1 MNIEKGLS
9 KTLSP
14 FSNFLKKNNKIIN
27 ILLVTLLILILFPV
41 DHFFTSNPV
50 KEVQDIMA
58 SMIGNPMSM
67 AFLTLLTYV
76 VYASND
82 TTMFTLYMFLM
93 HYLVLH
99 SGGSPSPRP
108 SPSPASTPPVPPPAP
123 KKPPV
128 PPPPAPKKPP
138 VPPPAPKKPP
148 VLPPPAPVPP
158 SKLEGFAGYPGAHEH
173 NIPINPN

>member
-14 FSNFLKKNNKIIN
+14 FSNFLKKNNKVVN
-27 ILLVTLLILILFPV
+27 MLLVTLLVLILFPV

-50 KEVQDIMA
+50 KEVQNTITPML
-58 SMIGNPMSM
+58 GNPMSM

-108 SPSPASTPPVPPPAP
+108 SPPPASTPPAP

-128 PPPPAPKKPP
+128 PPPPDHPSPP
-138 VPPPAPKKPP
+138 LPHRQEHLRPTLDVPA
-148 VLPPPAPVPP
+148 L
-158 SKLEGFAGYPGAHEH
+158 
-173 NIPINPN
+173 

>member
-14 FSNFLKKNNKIIN
+14 FSNFLKKNNKMIN
-27 ILLVTLLILILFPV
+27 ILLVTLLVLILFPV

-50 KEVQDIMA
+50 KEVQSTMA
-58 SMIGNPMSM
+58 TMIGNPMSM

-99 SGGSPSPRP
+99 SGGSPSGRSPPP
-108 SPSPASTPPVPPPAP
+108 SPSPPPGPSPPPPPSPPPAP
-123 KKPPV
+123 KPPP
-128 PPPPAPKKPP
+128 PPPPAPKKAPP
-138 VPPPAPKKPP
+138 PPPPAPK
-148 VLPPPAPVPP
+148 PPPPP
-158 SKLEGFAGYPGAHEH
+158 TNDPTIEGMAGFPF
-173 NIPINPN
+173 NR

>member
-14 FSNFLKKNNKIIN
+14 FSNFLKKNNKVVN
-27 ILLVTLLILILFPV
+27 MLLVTLLVLILFPV

-50 KEVQDIMA
+50 KEVQNTITPML
-58 SMIGNPMSM
+58 GNPMSM

-99 SGGSPSPRP
+99 SGGSPSRGSPP
-108 SPSPASTPPVPPPAP
+108 PPSPAPPAAQRARP
-123 KKPPV
+123 GTVRRGGV
-128 PPPPAPKKPP
+128 PA
-138 VPPPAPKKPP
+138 VR
-148 VLPPPAPVPP
+148 VFLRWRQ
-158 SKLEGFAGYPGAHEH
+158 
-173 NIPINPN
+173 

>member
-14 FSNFLKKNNKIIN
+14 FSNFLKKNNKVVN
-27 ILLVTLLILILFPV
+27 MLLVTLLVLILFPI

-50 KEVQDIMA
+50 KEVQNTITPML
-58 SMIGNPMSM
+58 GNPMSM

-93 HYLVLH
+93 HYLVIH
-99 SGGSPSPRP
+99 SGGSPSRGPP
-108 SPSPASTPPVPPPAP
+108 SPAP
-123 KKPPV
+123 KKS
-128 PPPPAPKKPP
+128 PPPPAPKKAPP
-138 VPPPAPKKPP
+138 PPPKPPPPPPPPAKPP
-148 VLPPPAPVPP
+148 PPPPP
-158 SKLEGFAGYPGAHEH
+158 TDTVEGYQGLAGYPGAVTGS
-173 NIPINPN
+173 